1 MDAVEPVVE
10 CTGLRKKYRGKWAIA
25 GVDARFARGTTVVL
39 GANGAGKTTLLS
51 MLATVIKPTAGVI
64 TVDSMPVRGAAGVE
78 HARALIGFLP
88 QRFDIMRGAK
98 VEENVSYASWAHGT
112 KAGDVGA
119 CAARA
124 LRAVGLEDRRNERA
138 RVLSG
143 GQRQRLGIACAM
155 AHEPAILILDE
166 PSVGLDPIQRSSLR
180 NLIGNL
186 ATRTAVIL
194 STHLV
199 DDAARL
205 GRQAL
210 VLRDGATVF
219 DGATSSLL
227 AGQSDTGDKAQ
238 ALEAALLELLQ

>member
-1 MDAVEPVVE
+1 MDPVIE
-10 CTGLRKKYRGKWAIA
+10 CAGLRKKYRGQWAIP

-51 MLATVIKPTAGVI
+51 MLATVIRPTAGVI
-64 TVDSMPVRGAAGVE
+64 TVDSTPVRGAAGVE

-88 QRFDIMRGAK
+88 QRFDVMRGAT
-98 VEENVSYASWAHGT
+98 VEDNVSYASWAHGT

-124 LRAVGLEDRRNERA
+124 LQAVGLDDRRRDRA

-180 NLIGNL
+180 NLIGSL
-186 ATRTAVIL
+186 ATRAAVIL

-210 VLRDGATVF
+210 VLREGTPVF
-219 DGATSSLL
+219 DGAASALI
-227 AGQSDTGDKAQ
+227 AGQSETRDGAQ
-238 ALEAALLELLQ
+238 ALEEALLELLQ